1 MSRIGKSPVKITE
14 GVTATIVDNL
24 ITVKG
29 KLGEM
34 SQVIN
39 SNITVKKKKEIWF

>member
-14 GVTATIVDNL
+14 GVTVTIVDNL
-24 ITVKG
+24 VTVKG
-29 KLGEM
+29 KLGEL

-39 SNITVKKKKEIWF
+39 SNITVKEEEGNLV